1 MNKDILKHRI
11 VGSIA
16 LVSFFV
22 ILIPITLEYKG
33 KESPKDNLPRT
44 GATSDEVG
52 LIDNK
57 SQNKSLFVISP
68 KQQKKPNDSEYLL
81 QQLNEKLAQSKSNGK
96 QNGPHN
102 VKSESWIIQ
111 FSDTKH
117 INKFYDNLILDGYF
131 PKKISQTDIESDQL
145 VVRLGPFD
153 SKPEAKKILK
163 EIEFVYQIKG
173 VLIKLIGAT
182 E

>member
-22 ILIPITLEYKG
+22 ILIPITLEYKE

-68 KQQKKPNDSEYLL
+68 KQQKKPNATKTNGV
-81 QQLNEKLAQSKSNGK
+81 QQCSPQ
-96 QNGPHN
+96 P
-102 VKSESWIIQ
+102 
-111 FSDTKH
+111 
-117 INKFYDNLILDGYF
+117 
-131 PKKISQTDIESDQL
+131 
-145 VVRLGPFD
+145 
-153 SKPEAKKILK
+153 
-163 EIEFVYQIKG
+163 
-173 VLIKLIGAT
+173 
-182 E
+182 